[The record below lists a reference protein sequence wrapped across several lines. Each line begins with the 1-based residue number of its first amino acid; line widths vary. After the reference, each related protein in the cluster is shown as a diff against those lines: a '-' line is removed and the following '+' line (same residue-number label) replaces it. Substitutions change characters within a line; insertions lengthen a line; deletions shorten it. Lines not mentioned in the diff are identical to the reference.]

1 MNGTCELKPTPAKLF
16 HCDRQEFSTSLQ
28 MSRTQPRS
36 QRCAGSASSR
46 GCQSSETVT
55 SGGETGSGKL
65 CMPARRFPVCR
76 SGTQAIRSEARASAR
91 ALEKPPTIVL
101 SEQQKRSR
109 RARSIAIALALG
121 ALVILFYVVTLVKG
135 PGVLNRPL

>member
-1 MNGTCELKPTPAKLF
+1 MGAA
-16 HCDRQEFSTSLQ
+16 
-28 MSRTQPRS
+28 
-36 QRCAGSASSR
+36 AGND
-46 GCQSSETVT
+46 
-55 SGGETGSGKL
+55 
-65 CMPARRFPVCR
+65 MD
-76 SGTQAIRSEARASAR
+76 
-91 ALEKPPTIVL
+91 EKPQRIVL